1 PDSWMN
7 STILGP
13 TRVKSWLPALKTF
26 TTPARSRTSVVACS
40 QPSASSATMSLEFI
54 GAHVRESAVTTQ
66 AFSPAKINLYLRI
79 VGRRPDGYHELE
91 TVMLPVD
98 FGDTMTFE
106 ARPAGIELSCD
117 DPCLPVDDSTLRVR
131 AGQLLGL

>member
-1 PDSWMN
+1 
-7 STILGP
+7 
-13 TRVKSWLPALKTF
+13 
-26 TTPARSRTSVVACS
+26 
-40 QPSASSATMSLEFI
+40 MSLEFG

-79 VGRRPDGYHELE
+79 VGKRPDGYHELE

-117 DPCLPVDDSTLRVR
+117 DPCLPVDDSNLVVR
-131 AGQLLGL
+131 AAQLLGSRGANITLQKRT